1 MSKTSES
8 IGNERN
14 LRNLRNLRKAI
25 DSVTSYIE
33 NMTFTIAFNTKH
45 TQHRT
50 KHKLFAKRDVELAKE
65 FDLLNDTLYK
75 QDLYDLA
82 LRKNRNE
89 LTSEEYVKAC
99 DELQD
104 KSTLLRIE
112 EIKSICKSAIAR
124 LEKSNKKLDELK
136 EANNG

>member
-1 MSKTSES
+1 MSKT
-8 IGNERN
+8 IG
-14 LRNLRNLRKAI
+14 NLRKVI
-25 DSVTSYIE
+25 DSVTSFIE
-33 NMTFTIAFNTKH
+33 NQMFTIAFNTK
-45 TQHRT
+45 RT
-50 KHKLFAKRDVELAKE
+50 KHKLFAKRDVTLAKE

-75 QDLYDLA
+75 QDLYA
-82 LRKNRNE
+82 ISRQYVNNE
-89 LTSEEYVKAC
+89 MSTEEYVKAC

-136 EANNG
+136 ETSEVKHG

>member
-8 IGNERN
+8 VGN
-14 LRNLRNLRKAI
+14 LRNLIAI
-25 DSVTSYIE
+25 DKVADFIE
-33 NMTFTIAFNTKH
+33 NQMFTIAFKTK
-45 TQHRT
+45 RT

-89 LTSEEYVKAC
+89 LTPEEYVKAC
-99 DELQD
+99 DELAD
-104 KSTLLRIE
+104 KYTLLRIE

-136 EANNG
+136 EVNNA

>member
-1 MSKTSES
+1 MSKTIS
-8 IGNERN
+8 N
-14 LRNLRNLRKAI
+14 LRNLIAI
-25 DSVTSYIE
+25 DNVANFIE
-33 NMTFTIAFNTKH
+33 NMTLTIALNTK
-45 TQHRT
+45 RT

-75 QDLYDLA
+75 QDLYALA

-89 LTSEEYVKAC
+89 LTPEEYVKAC

-124 LEKSNKKLDELK
+124 LEKSNRKLDELK
-136 EANNG
+136 ETSEEAHG

>member
-1 MSKTSES
+1 MSKT
-8 IGNERN
+8 ITN
-14 LRNLRNLRKAI
+14 LRNLIAI
-25 DSVTSYIE
+25 DKVADFIE
-33 NMTFTIAFNTKH
+33 NQMFTIAFKTK
-45 TQHRT
+45 RT
-50 KHKLFAKRDVELAKE
+50 KHKLFDKRDVALAKE

-89 LTSEEYVKAC
+89 LTPEEYVKAC

-104 KSTLLRIE
+104 KYTLLRIE

-136 EANNG
+136 EVNNA